1 MFAGGDEHGFDY
13 QQVVVERDHRVEQG
27 DENQQMKSLLES
39 GREDEE
45 LREKAC
51 EGRNACQREEREGHQ
66 HGQLG
71 VGAVETVVVL
81 DANFPVRMLF
91 DGRNDAENR
100 QVGCHIDQDVV
111 NQRSHAQGRTADHAQ
126 HDVARLRDG

>member
-1 MFAGGDEHGFDY
+1 
-13 QQVVVERDHRVEQG
+13 
-27 DENQQMKSLLES
+27 MKSLLES

-51 EGRNACQREEREGHQ
+51 EGRDAGQREEREGHQ
-66 HGQLG
+66 HRQFGI
-71 VGAVETVVVL
+71 GAVEAVVIL
-81 DANFPVRMLF
+81 DVYLSVRMLF

-111 NQRSHAQGRTADHAQ
+111 NQRSHPQGRATDHAQ